1 MFLSKVQELVVTEVD
16 SLDKGFS
23 YFKDATKRAE
33 LQGFT
38 NNRRVTIFAPDNK
51 AFKTV
56 ADKFDYTSLS
66 ITELRKTVL
75 RHILEGEVKLKELQ
89 SGPVSINVN
98 NYKGFFSIILNF

>member
-38 NNRRVTIFAPDNK
+38 KNRTVTIFVPDNV
-51 AFKTV
+51 AFRMV
-56 ADKFDYTSLS
+56 AGNFDYKSLS
-66 ITELRKTVL
+66 LQELRKAIL
-75 RHILEGEVKLKELQ
+75 RHFLKGEVRLKELQ
-89 SGPVSINVN
+89 SGPVSTNV
-98 NYKGFFSIILNF
+98 LLRAE

>member
-56 ADKFDYTSLS
+56 ADKFDYTSLP
-66 ITELRKTVL
+66 IAELRKTVL
-75 RHILEGEVKLKELQ
+75 RHVIEGEVKLKELQ
-89 SGPVSINVN
+89 SGPVSISVREVHLQTS
-98 NYKGFFSIILNF
+98 GF